1 MIYKRLDKALVL
13 SVYILLIIPTILFLA
28 FWCKWYVS
36 IISISILVFLT
47 YLAIKHFSYKTDKEY
62 REIFNVKRWIIILF
76 LLFILNVISGSGG
89 IMYQNWN
96 YNARN
101 AVLHDLIDY
110 EWPVKY
116 HYEENDLI
124 YNIVGE
130 DGRLSYYFSY
140 WLPSAL
146 IGKVTNFYVASI
158 AMFVY
163 QFLLLGLFYFLLARL
178 FNKNSIWF
186 LLVIC
191 CFSGLDIIGSYILNS
206 NYNFV
211 LGNHIDTW
219 GGSFVYSSNITQLFW
234 VFNQALPAWIL
245 TLLFLNEKSFKNIGL
260 LVTLCLVFAPFPTV
274 GLCLVI
280 LYYLLLGFKKRK
292 FIDRIKEAL
301 NYRNFL
307 AIIPFI
313 IIALFYLNNTNEQPK
328 GFVLSGGVEIKTM
341 LIIMFLEFGLI
352 SLLCINKNNW
362 KYVLANTISLIICSQ
377 FYLGRGCDFVNRTT
391 IPILIVL
398 LVMVIDN
405 LKNNN
410 MIRNNLIV
418 IYLTIA
424 SVTTFNEFYRTID
437 YYNDYGFLALENYSD
452 NWKTFGKTI
461 HQNAM
466 ETYVR
471 NFSSPYEDNFLNK
484 YIFK

>member
-1 MIYKRLDKALVL
+1 
-13 SVYILLIIPTILFLA
+13 
-28 FWCKWYVS
+28 
-36 IISISILVFLT
+36 
-47 YLAIKHFSYKTDKEY
+47 
-62 REIFNVKRWIIILF
+62 
-76 LLFILNVISGSGG
+76 
-89 IMYQNWN
+89 
-96 YNARN
+96 
-101 AVLHDLIDY
+101 
-110 EWPVKY
+110 
-116 HYEENDLI
+116 
-124 YNIVGE
+124 
-130 DGRLSYYFSY
+130 
-140 WLPSAL
+140 
-146 IGKVTNFYVASI
+146 
-158 AMFVY
+158 
-163 QFLLLGLFYFLLARL
+163 
-178 FNKNSIWF
+178 
-186 LLVIC
+186 
-191 CFSGLDIIGSYILNS
+191 
-206 NYNFV
+206 
-211 LGNHIDTW
+211 
-219 GGSFVYSSNITQLFW
+219 
-234 VFNQALPAWIL
+234 
-245 TLLFLNEKSFKNIGL
+245 
-260 LVTLCLVFAPFPTV
+260 
-274 GLCLVI
+274 
-280 LYYLLLGFKKRK
+280 
-292 FIDRIKEAL
+292 
-301 NYRNFL
+301 
-307 AIIPFI
+307 
-313 IIALFYLNNTNEQPK
+313 
-328 GFVLSGGVEIKTM
+328 
-341 LIIMFLEFGLI
+341 MFLEFGLI